1 MLSIINRFKEA
12 NKRNYKPYYKR
23 KFIFNFFEYIMY
35 FCIDNYLLI
44 KQSYNLITDLNKL
57 QELKKTSTLRNT
69 MNRTNVFV
77 FANGPSL
84 KKLDF
89 FKVKK
94 YQEEGFKIFCVNS
107 FIGDGTDLIFIP
119 DYYVLSDPA
128 FFGFYNEL
136 YENLGKEADKRIK
149 EIKNNVN
156 ALKNNKDI
164 KLFVPI
170 QFYRML
176 DMNNEIFYFND
187 IEYIWFNKNVS
198 NIIYP
203 RSYISMTAY
212 KALAI
217 ACFMGFKKIYIC
229 GFDNDYFKN
238 ITVDIENNL
247 YYANMHFREQEDS
260 KIRKVVHNEAS
271 NIAELLLVF
280 SSLFE
285 DLYKF
290 PKDRIINL
298 DNESLV
304 DAFSKKHD
312 LDVYI

>member
-1 MLSIINRFKEA
+1 MFSV
-12 NKRNYKPYYKR
+12 NKLKNNIKRKYKPYYKR
-23 KFIFNFFEYIMY
+23 TFSFNLFDYMVY
-35 FCIDNYLLI
+35 FLLDHFLLI
-44 KQSYNLITDLNKL
+44 KRLYLILSSKNKIK
-57 QELKKTSTLRNT
+57 ELKKTSLLRNT
-69 MNRTNVFV
+69 YKHTSAFV

-107 FIGDGTDLIFIP
+107 FIGDGTGLIFIP

-128 FFGFYNEL
+128 FFGFYDEL

-149 EIKNNVN
+149 EIKNNIN
-156 ALKNNKDI
+156 ALKNYKDI

-170 QFYRML
+170 QFYGRL
-176 DMNNEIFYFND
+176 ELNNEIFYFND
-187 IEYIWFNKNVS
+187 IEYRWFNKNVT

-229 GFDNDYFKN
+229 GFDNDYFKS

-247 YYANMHFREQEDS
+247 YYANMHFKEQGDD
-260 KIRKVVHNEAS
+260 KVRKVLHNEAS
-271 NIAELLLVF
+271 NIAELLRGF
-280 SSLFE
+280 ASLFE

-304 DAFSKKHD
+304 DAFSKKHN
-312 LDVYI
+312 LDVYK

>member
-1 MLSIINRFKEA
+1 MFFV
-12 NKRNYKPYYKR
+12 NKLKNNIKRKYKPYYKR
-23 KFIFNFFEYIMY
+23 TFSFNLFDYMVY
-35 FCIDNYLLI
+35 FLLDHYLLI
-44 KQSYNLITDLNKL
+44 KQLYLILSSKNKIK
-57 QELKKTSTLRNT
+57 ELKKTSLLRNA
-69 MNRTNVFV
+69 MNHTNAFV

-107 FIGDGTDLIFIP
+107 FIGDGTGLIFIP

-128 FFGFYNEL
+128 FFGFFNEL
-136 YENLGKEADKRIK
+136 YEILDKEADKRIE
-149 EIKNNVN
+149 EIKNNIN

-170 QFYRML
+170 QFYRKL
-176 DMNNEIFYFND
+176 DMDNEIFYFND
-187 IEYIWFNKNVS
+187 IEYRWFNKNVS

-203 RSYISMTAY
+203 RAYLSMTAY

-217 ACFMGFKKIYIC
+217 ACFMGFEKIYIC

-247 YYANMHFREQEDS
+247 YYTNMHFKEQGDS
-260 KIRKVVHNEAS
+260 KIRKVTHSEAS
-271 NIAELLLVF
+271 NIAELLLDF

-298 DNESLV
+298 DKESLV

-312 LDVYI
+312 LDIYK

>member
-1 MLSIINRFKEA
+1 MFSVYKLKNNI
-12 NKRNYKPYYKR
+12 KRKYKQYCKR
-23 KFIFNFFEYIMY
+23 KFSFNLLDYIVY
-35 FCIDNYLLI
+35 FLLDHCLLLI
-44 KQSYNLITDLNKL
+44 RLYSILSSKSKIK
-57 QELKKTSTLRNT
+57 ELKKTSLLRNT
-69 MNRTNVFV
+69 MKHTSAFV

-107 FIGDGTDLIFIP
+107 FIGDGTGLIFIP

-128 FFGFYNEL
+128 FFGFYDEL

-149 EIKNNVN
+149 EIKNNIN

-170 QFYRML
+170 QFYGRL
-176 DMNNEIFYFND
+176 DLNNEIFYFND
-187 IEYIWFNKNVS
+187 IEYRWFNKNVT

-203 RSYISMTAY
+203 RSYLSMTAY

-229 GFDNDYFKN
+229 GFDNDYFKS
-238 ITVDIENNL
+238 ITVDLENNL
-247 YYANMHFREQEDS
+247 YYANMHFKEQGDD
-260 KIRKVVHNEAS
+260 KVKKVLYNEAS
-271 NIAELLLVF
+271 NVAELLLGF

-312 LDVYI
+312 LDVYK

>member
-1 MLSIINRFKEA
+1 
-12 NKRNYKPYYKR
+12 
-23 KFIFNFFEYIMY
+23 MY
-35 FCIDNYLLI
+35 FCIDHYLLT
-44 KQSYNLITDLNKL
+44 KQLYKLLTDLNKL
-57 QELKKTSTLRNT
+57 KELRKTSTLRNT
-69 MNRTNVFV
+69 MDHISAFV

-107 FIGDGTDLIFIP
+107 FIGDGTGLIFVP

-128 FFGFYNEL
+128 FFGFFNEL
-136 YENLGKEADKRIK
+136 YEILDKEADKRIK
-149 EIKNNVN
+149 EIKNNIN

-170 QFYRML
+170 QYHRKL
-176 DMNNEIFYFND
+176 DMDNEIFYFND
-187 IEYIWFNKNVS
+187 IEYRWFNKNVY

-203 RSYISMTAY
+203 RAYLSMTAY

-217 ACFMGFKKIYIC
+217 ACFMGFKKVYIC

-247 YYANMHFREQEDS
+247 YYTNMHFKEQGDS
-260 KIRKVVHNEAS
+260 KIRKVPHSEAS
-271 NIAELLLVF
+271 NIAELLLGF
-280 SSLFE
+280 SLLFE

-312 LDVYI
+312 LDVYK

>member
-1 MLSIINRFKEA
+1 MFFV
-12 NKRNYKPYYKR
+12 NKLKNNIKRKYKPYYKR
-23 KFIFNFFEYIMY
+23 TFSFNLFDYMVY
-35 FCIDNYLLI
+35 FLLDHYLLI
-44 KQSYNLITDLNKL
+44 KQLYLILSSKNKIK
-57 QELKKTSTLRNT
+57 ELKKTSLLRNA
-69 MNRTNVFV
+69 MNHTNAFV

-107 FIGDGTDLIFIP
+107 FIGDGTGLIFIP

-128 FFGFYNEL
+128 FFGFFNEL
-136 YENLGKEADKRIK
+136 YEILDKEADKRIE
-149 EIKNNVN
+149 EIKNNIN

-164 KLFVPI
+164 KLFMPI
-170 QFYRML
+170 QFYRKL
-176 DMNNEIFYFND
+176 DMDNEIFYFND
-187 IEYIWFNKNVS
+187 IEYRWFNKNVS

-203 RSYISMTAY
+203 RAYLSMTAY

-217 ACFMGFKKIYIC
+217 ACFMGFEKIYIC

-247 YYANMHFREQEDS
+247 YYTNMHFKEQGDS
-260 KIRKVVHNEAS
+260 KIKKVTHSEAS
-271 NIAELLLVF
+271 NIAELLLDF

-298 DNESLV
+298 DKESLV

-312 LDVYI
+312 LDIYK

>member
-1 MLSIINRFKEA
+1 MFSV
-12 NKRNYKPYYKR
+12 NKLKNNIKRKYKPYHKR
-23 KFIFNFFEYIMY
+23 KFSFSLFDNMIY
-35 FCIDNYLLI
+35 FLLDHFLLI
-44 KQSYNLITDLNKL
+44 KYLYLIMSDVNKIK
-57 QELKKTSTLRNT
+57 ELKKTSFLRNT
-69 MNRTNVFV
+69 MKHTNAFV

-107 FIGDGTDLIFIP
+107 FIGDGTGLTFVP

-128 FFGFYNEL
+128 FFGFFNEL

-149 EIKNNVN
+149 EIKNNIN

-170 QFYRML
+170 QYHRKL
-176 DMNNEIFYFND
+176 DMDNEIFYFND
-187 IEYIWFNKNVS
+187 IEYRWFNKNVS

-203 RSYISMTAY
+203 RAYLSMTAY

-217 ACFMGFKKIYIC
+217 ACFMGFKKIYIS

-247 YYANMHFREQEDS
+247 YYTNMHFKEQGDS
-260 KIRKVVHNEAS
+260 KIRKVTHSEAS
-271 NIAELLLVF
+271 NIAELLLGF
-280 SSLFE
+280 SLLFE
-285 DLYKF
+285 DLYGF

-298 DNESLV
+298 DKESLV

-312 LDVYI
+312 LDVYK